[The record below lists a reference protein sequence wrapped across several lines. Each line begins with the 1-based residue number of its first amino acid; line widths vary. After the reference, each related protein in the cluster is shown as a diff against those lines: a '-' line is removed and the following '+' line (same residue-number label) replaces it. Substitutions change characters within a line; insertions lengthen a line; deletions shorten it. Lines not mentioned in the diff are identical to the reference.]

1 MIGASSDDVKANP
14 ENSAETPLLR
24 LENEQQI
31 YDEFVEDTSSAL
43 VSAPLDDL
51 AMYDTFEIDPIQQ
64 SHSPVV
70 YDEFGTYVNQQL
82 PNSEVQNSS
91 SGHPS
96 LPENSTYLP
105 VATMSVRP
113 SMLSMNSTTLL
124 FQEESPSSSPP
135 PIHSPPISTTCVPFA
150 QSTVPIID
158 MTSKIR
164 GLDDDE
170 ANIDPDS
177 FAFGR
182 KSAIE
187 SMIELNINLPSRVY
201 MKYDEESCPSSWE
214 SSEDEEVTFS
224 MQETPKRKFAS
235 LANTH
240 NTLPLV
246 VNQQNTSM
254 NPDLLVPG
262 PLSPDA
268 LTAFSNS
275 DPNATERNK
284 EVTRATERLIY
295 EIVPLVAQKLSQ
307 LTPSDISSLNFSI
320 YLHSH
325 GVNIR
330 HMGLI
335 RSLIPRSHITNP
347 IRTALL
353 LQLICRTLKNITRD
367 YQRRW
372 MKSEQSTS
380 EQGMYLL
387 LIQILNLIFGSHA
400 NSEKFWTERVIV
412 GIIQRYGGCAID
424 SNIDELQRVRK
435 LPQFLKVGYA
445 PLISC
450 LIAVQAL
457 LKTYCEMTGLV
468 LKDKITKQFQEEKS
482 PYEVK

>member
-1 MIGASSDDVKANP
+1 
-14 ENSAETPLLR
+14 
-24 LENEQQI
+24 
-31 YDEFVEDTSSAL
+31 
-43 VSAPLDDL
+43 
-51 AMYDTFEIDPIQQ
+51 MYDTFEIDPIQQ

-70 YDEFGTYVNQQL
+70 YDEFGQDVNQLL
-82 PNSEVQNSS
+82 PNSEVQNPSP
-91 SGHPS
+91 GHPVYDPS
-96 LPENSTYLP
+96 LPENSTYRP
-105 VATMSVRP
+105 VATLSVRP
-113 SMLSMNSTTLL
+113 SMLSTNSTTLL

-135 PIHSPPISTTCVPFA
+135 NIPPISTTCVPFA
-150 QSTVPIID
+150 QQTVPIID

-187 SMIELNINLPSRVY
+187 SMIQLNINLPSRVY

-214 SSEDEEVTFS
+214 SSEDEEVTFP

-235 LANTH
+235 LTNTH
-240 NTLPLV
+240 QTLPLL
-246 VNQQNTSM
+246 VNQLNPPM
-254 NPDLLVPG
+254 NPDCLVPC

-275 DPNATERNK
+275 DPSALERNK

-295 EIVPLVAQKLSQ
+295 EIVPLVAQNLSQ
-307 LTPSDISSLNFSI
+307 LSPSDISSLNFSI

-387 LIQILNLIFGSHA
+387 LIQILNLIFGSHV

-435 LPQFLKVGYA
+435 LPQFLKVRF
-445 PLISC
+445 
-450 LIAVQAL
+450 V
-457 LKTYCEMTGLV
+457 
-468 LKDKITKQFQEEKS
+468 FR
-482 PYEVK
+482 